1 MTRKNNQAK
10 KLLLIGLFLL
20 FTSQLKASEKEIEA
34 DIEAEAGILSSELL
48 NEGFPYYLSG
58 SFICWFHPY
67 AGISAGINF
76 VKAKIDESFA
86 SPLET
91 NVKYV
96 IESDIQKVNATLGIK
111 LLTPTFKNLGL
122 MADLKFSFAPVP
134 LGLVSVDKYFTPPT
148 NVDMTKPGYYLVTS
162 HFMEHKTK
170 IVYTHFNPAF
180 ILKGGIFFNY
190 KNHKGDK
197 MRIALGLGMSQYN
210 PYNTYYRASIDGM
223 PLKKYLKL
231 KSDQNIYSI
240 FIQVAL

>member
-1 MTRKNNQAK
+1 MIPKKKSAK
-10 KLLLIGLFLL
+10 KLLLIVLSLL
-20 FTSQLKASEKEIEA
+20 FTSQLKALEKEIET
-34 DIEAEAGILSSELL
+34 DIEAEAGILSGELL

-58 SFICWFHPY
+58 SLVCWFHPY
-67 AGISAGINF
+67 VGISAGISF
-76 VKAKIDESFA
+76 LKAKIDESFA

-96 IESDIQKVNATLGIK
+96 IESDIYKVNAMLGIK
-111 LLTPTFKNLGL
+111 LLTPAFKNLGL
-122 MADLKFSFAPVP
+122 MADLKFSFAPIP
-134 LGLVSVDKYFTPPT
+134 LDLVSADKYFTPPT
-148 NVDMTKPGYYLVTS
+148 NVDRTKPGYYVVTS
-162 HFMEHKTK
+162 YLMEHKNK

-197 MRIALGLGMSQYN
+197 MRIVLGIGASRYN
-210 PYNTYYRASIDGM
+210 PYNGYYRASFDGM